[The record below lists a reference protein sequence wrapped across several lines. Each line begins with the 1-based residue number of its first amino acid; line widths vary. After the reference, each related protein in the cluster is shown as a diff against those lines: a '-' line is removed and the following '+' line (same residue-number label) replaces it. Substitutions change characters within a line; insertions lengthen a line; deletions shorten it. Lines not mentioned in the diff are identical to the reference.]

1 MDFDQLILNT
11 NKYIKKNIHYSEELI
26 NKFDKNIPFDLENYN
41 YLINSSG
48 KKVISRGYQG

>member
-1 MDFDQLILNT
+1 ML
-11 NKYIKKNIHYSEELI
+11 KKIHYSDELI

-48 KKVISRGYQG
+48 K